1 MQWGQY
7 SLTVV
12 DELLQHRRWVL
23 GRNRHDGSRP
33 KKAIG
38 VWKMFLIVLL
48 LDHEP
53 DFDDF
58 PMDFRRF
65 LMEGVAGGRRRGPV
79 TE

>member
-1 MQWGQY
+1 
-7 SLTVV
+7 
-12 DELLQHRRWVL
+12 
-23 GRNRHDGSRP
+23 
-33 KKAIG
+33 
-38 VWKMFLIVLL
+38 L

-53 DFDDF
+53 GFDDF